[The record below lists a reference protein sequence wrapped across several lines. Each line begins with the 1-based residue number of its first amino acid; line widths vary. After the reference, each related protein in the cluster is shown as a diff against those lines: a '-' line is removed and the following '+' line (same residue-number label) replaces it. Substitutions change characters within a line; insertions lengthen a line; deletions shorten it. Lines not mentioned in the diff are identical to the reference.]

1 MTIADT
7 DLPFGW
13 DEVAALLDRTVD
25 LGADPP
31 QTPFAD
37 VTADVQRLGL
47 PPGTPVII
55 ALSNSRR
62 LLEFYFAVLLTGGV
76 PLAVSPATAS
86 ARIAELG
93 RRVDA
98 GAVIAA
104 RPDVARLGTARTV
117 GGVPAVLLRP
127 TGPGQPA
134 GTALMLTSGTSGL
147 FSACLHRVDSLL
159 RNARRHAGAVGLRAD
174 DTVLVNLPLFYSY
187 AVVAQAFAALAT
199 GARLLVSGPPFSP
212 AAYPGQLEE
221 HEVTS
226 SSITPTIARLLLHR
240 GEKLPRGLRML
251 TVGGDAL
258 APRHV
263 GRLLS
268 ALPDTEL
275 YVTYGLTEAGPR
287 VSTLAAHREPE
298 HRHGSVGLPL
308 DGVRATLRDVAEDGT
323 GELLVHTDTA
333 LLARIGESA
342 DERPPAGPGAV
353 ATGDRFRIDEDGYLH
368 FAGRLSDF
376 IVVRGEKV
384 SLAAVRRYVQSLPGV
399 LSCGTT
405 VGPEPDGYADYT
417 LDVRIDA
424 APDGDDGAQA
434 QRIRRAVLSYLL
446 PAERPRNLEIGR
458 ADPAAFRK

>member
-1 MTIADT
+1 MTIGQT
-7 DLPFGW
+7 GLPFGW
-13 DEVAALLDRTVD
+13 DEVAALLDRTTD
-25 LGADPP
+25 LGAGPPDPS
-31 QTPFAD
+31 FAD
-37 VTADVQRLGL
+37 VTAGIDGLGL

-62 LLEFYFAVLLTGGV
+62 MLELYFAVLLTGGV
-76 PLAVSPATAS
+76 PLAVSPATSS
-86 ARIAELG
+86 ARIAELA

-98 GAVIAA
+98 GAVLSA

-117 GGVPAVLLRP
+117 GGVRAVLLRP
-127 TGPGQPA
+127 VGPGQPA

-159 RNARRHAGAVGLRAD
+159 RNARRHATAVGLRPD

-221 HEVTS
+221 HDITS

-263 GRLLS
+263 ARLLG

-275 YVTYGLTEAGPR
+275 YLTYGLTEAGPR
-287 VSTLAAHREPE
+287 VSTLAAHREPA

-308 DGVRATLRDVAEDGT
+308 DGVRATLRDLAEDGT

-333 LLARIGESA
+333 LLARVGETPGDRA
-342 DERPPAGPGAV
+342 PAGPGAV

-399 LSCGTT
+399 VGCTTT
-405 VGPEPDGYADYT
+405 VGPEPDGYADYA
-417 LDVRIDA
+417 LDVRLDV
-424 APDGDDGAQA
+424 APDGDEEAQA
-434 QRIRRAVLSYLL
+434 ARVRRAVLSFLL
-446 PAERPRNLEIGR
+446 PAERPKSLEIGP
-458 ADPAAFRK
+458 ADQVAFRK